1 MEKKY
6 LLKSMA
12 DVAGISV
19 AEEYGKP
26 RFWRRNKPSIEFY
39 IVPGFK
45 KYILK
50 IQAAISGKK
59 LYLSS
64 GIKDCV
70 ILEVS

>member
-1 MEKKY
+1 MKKKY

-19 AEEYGKP
+19 AEEYGKL
-26 RFWRRNKPSIEFY
+26 RFWRRNKPSIELY

-50 IQAAISGKK
+50 IQAAISGNK
-59 LYLSS
+59 LYLPI

-70 ILEVS
+70 IFKVS